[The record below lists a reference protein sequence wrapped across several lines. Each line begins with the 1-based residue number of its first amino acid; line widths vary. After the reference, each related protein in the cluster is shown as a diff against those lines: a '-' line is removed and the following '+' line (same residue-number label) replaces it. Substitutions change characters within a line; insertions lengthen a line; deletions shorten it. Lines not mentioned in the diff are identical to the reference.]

1 MGLLN
6 YVRARKAVKAS
17 RAGEWSPAEWI
28 PPKRTVEFVSKS
40 EHDNYN
46 WDTPTDTKGSPSN
59 QELMDRKKPFRPV
72 GPESVDSSNNTTPQ
86 RKAEYDPHKYR
97 LMTGDD

>member
-17 RAGEWSPAEWI
+17 RAGEWSPAEWTA
-28 PPKRTVEFVSKS
+28 PQRTFE
-40 EHDNYN
+40 
-46 WDTPTDTKGSPSN
+46 WGTPTDTQGSPSN
-59 QELMDRKKPFRPV
+59 QELMDRKKPFRPTGSEPV
-72 GPESVDSSNNTTPQ
+72 NSSNNTVPE
-86 RKAEYDPHKYR
+86 RAAEYDPHKYR